1 MRGKLIISLDF
12 ELHWGVFDV
21 KTVESY
27 KSNLQQVRAVI
38 TKMILLADKYN
49 IKLTFSTVGF
59 LFAENK
65 QELISYLPS
74 NKPTYKNPK
83 FSPYPLLDSIGNNE
97 KEDPFHYAK
106 SVIKEIKN
114 NGNHEIGT
122 HTFCHYY
129 CHEAGQNIQ
138 QFNDD
143 ISSAIRIAKSMDI
156 ELKSIVFP
164 RNMIEAN
171 KAIDRLYLEVCKKH
185 GINSF
190 RGKEKA
196 YMYNIHTTKFYHS
209 WYIWKLLRILD
220 AYINITGNNTYK
232 IKKDKTEIPLN
243 IPSSRLLRSYSKPLS
258 FIEPLKISRVTRAMK
273 YAAKNN
279 EVFHLWWHPHN
290 FGTHTEKNFKNLES
304 IFKTYVKLEKQY
316 GFKSQTMSELTN
328 DILKQ

>member
-27 KSNLQQVRAVI
+27 KSSLLQVRAVI
-38 TKMILLADKYN
+38 TKMIQLADKYN

-65 QELISYLPS
+65 QELTTYLPS
-74 NKPTYKNPK
+74 NKPTYTNPK

-106 SVIKEIKN
+106 SVISEIKN

-129 CHEAGQNIQ
+129 CHEKGQNIQ
-138 QFNDD
+138 QFDEDLN
-143 ISSAIRIAKSMDI
+143 SAINIAKSMDI

-171 KAIDRLYLEVCKKH
+171 KTNDKPYLEVCKKY

-196 YMYNIHTTKFYHS
+196 YIYNIHTTKFYHS
-209 WYIWKLLRILD
+209 WYIWKILRLLD
-220 AYINITGNNTYK
+220 AYINITGYNTYNVNEN
-232 IKKDKTEIPLN
+232 KTEAPINL
-243 IPSSRLLRSYSKPLS
+243 PSSRLLRAYSKSLS
-258 FIEPLKISRVTRAMK
+258 FLEPLKIRRIHKAMK
-273 YAAKNN
+273 HAAKNGKM
-279 EVFHLWWHPHN
+279 FHLWWHPHN
-290 FGTHTEKNFKNLES
+290 FGTYTEKNFENLES
-304 IFKTYVKLEKQY
+304 IFKTYAILEKHY
-316 GFKSQTMSELTN
+316 GFKSQTMSQLTN